1 VIPQTRDESKTKK
14 KKTIASTQV
23 KVHFNRFITLILV
36 SSSFLIKTQ
45 IQIARKKSDAKSHIK
60 VGNNNTKLEE

>member
-1 VIPQTRDESKTKK
+1 MNLKQKK
-14 KKTIASTQV
+14 KKKPIASTQV
-23 KVHFNRFITLILV
+23 KVHFKRLITLILV

-60 VGNNNTKLEE
+60 VGNNNNTKLEEE